1 MRRRCGAMEYDVVII
16 GAGMSGLAAGIR
28 LAYFGKRV
36 CIFER
41 HYAYGGLNSY
51 YRLGGREFDVG
62 LHALTNFVPPGRRN
76 APLNKLLRQ
85 LRIDRDEWDLRE
97 QVGSDI
103 CFPSRRLRFSNDP
116 ALLESQV
123 AQQFPDQADHY
134 RRLVEV
140 VTAHDDATLSPA
152 PMSGR
157 RVLGAHLTDPLLIDM
172 LLCPLMFYG
181 CPTEDDMDFTHLVT
195 LFKSLFLEG
204 FARPREGV
212 RRILKTLVRHYRA
225 SGGQMRMRCGVRK
238 LHVEKESGGDTGR
251 IAGVELDTGEIA
263 TAPIVLSCAGFAET
277 MRLCEAPFPSRRD
290 ADLSNAGLSGRLPRG
305 QSRAHPSSAGQ
316 SRARKAAKLVS
327 GIACPTGFDSKAGR
341 NLSFTESI
349 CLLDVKPM
357 ALGYD
362 RTITFFSTLDR
373 FEYRTPQGLIDPRS
387 GVICCPNNYADHEH
401 LPEGVLR
408 FTSLANYD
416 RWKALAPR
424 TNMGPQPDAYAAAKA
439 STHQEVVEHAMRYL
453 PDFRRHV
460 RFTDTFTPLT
470 IERFTGH
477 DRGAVYGDPVKHR
490 DGRTPIANLFICGTD
505 QGYLGIIGALLSGI
519 TVANLHVLGAE

>member
-1 MRRRCGAMEYDVVII
+1 MEVDVVII

-36 CIFER
+36 AIFER

-97 QVGSDI
+97 QLGSEV
-103 CFPSRRLRFSNDP
+103 CFPSRRLRFANDP
-116 ALLESQV
+116 GLLESQV
-123 AQQFPDQADHY
+123 AEQFPDQADRY

-140 VTAHDDATLSPA
+140 VAAHDDATLSPT

-157 RVLGAHLTDPLLIDM
+157 KILGVHLTDPLLIDM

-181 CPTEDDMDFTHLVT
+181 CPTEDDIDFTHLVT
-195 LFKSLFLEG
+195 LFKSIFLEG

-212 RRILKTLVRHYRA
+212 RRIIKTLVRHYRA
-225 SGGQMRMRCGVRK
+225 SGGQMRMRCGVRR
-238 LHVEKESGGDTGR
+238 LHVEKDAREGGGR
-251 IAGVELDTGEIA
+251 IGGVELDTGEVV

-277 MRLCEAPFPSRRD
+277 MRLCEGRFLTGAARLEDRFLTGAARPEAIPSE
-290 ADLSNAGLSGRLPRG
+290 
-305 QSRAHPSSAGQ
+305 Q
-316 SRARKAAKLVS
+316 SRAREEAIAFPSRARKEAVS
-327 GIACPTGFDSKAGR
+327 DAPRTGADCSGPARG
-341 NLSFTESI
+341 LSFTESI
-349 CLLDVKPM
+349 CLLDVKPL

-362 RTITFFSTLDR
+362 RTITFFSTIDR
-373 FEYRTPQGLIDPRS
+373 FEYRVPRELIDPRS

-401 LPEGVLR
+401 LPEGILR

-416 RWKALAPR
+416 RWKALHPGAINAHGCAP
-424 TNMGPQPDAYAAAKA
+424 PEAYTSAKA
-439 STHQEVVEHAMRYL
+439 STHQEVVEHALRYL
-453 PDFRRHV
+453 PDFRPHV

-477 DRGAVYGDPVKHR
+477 ERGAVYGSPVKHR
-490 DGRTPIANLFICGTD
+490 DGRTPYANLFVCGTD